1 MAPEFQIGD
10 HAVIEKIRLLDLE
23 YGKYYLIKTK
33 TGKNYDFNLRKIMK
47 PGSLKEG
54 YGLLKTL
61 NKDWPEAE
69 IKMND
74 IEVFGKV
81 IKIIKDLK

>member
-1 MAPEFQIGD
+1 MNNI
-10 HAVIEKIRLLDLE
+10 
-23 YGKYYLIKTK
+23 
-33 TGKNYDFNLRKIMK
+33 
-47 PGSLKEG
+47 
-54 YGLLKTL
+54 L